1 MMRSCFILLMIC
13 FAHDVMA
20 QKPGRG
26 SYTAEAQT
34 GLIFSGFGS
43 FTQNQIRVR
52 HYLDSNWAV
61 FVGPEF
67 TINSFERVVFEN
79 PQGTGQTGLYRNT
92 NKNVFLNM
100 GVMRFFNMNQHLA
113 PYFGIQYGFGN
124 QQYKTTTTDC
134 NSSGGFQLNLDTES
148 TNLSRQHQLALLTGA
163 DYWFKSGFCIGFQL
177 SISGQ
182 YIKTKTAKS
191 VINNNG
197 FVTVTKIQPTTSMN
211 LNSASTTGLRVGWR
225 FN

>member
-1 MMRSCFILLMIC
+1 
-13 FAHDVMA
+13 
-20 QKPGRG
+20 
-26 SYTAEAQT
+26 
-34 GLIFSGFGS
+34 
-43 FTQNQIRVR
+43 
-52 HYLDSNWAV
+52 
-61 FVGPEF
+61 
-67 TINSFERVVFEN
+67 
-79 PQGTGQTGLYRNT
+79 
-92 NKNVFLNM
+92 M